1 MPPESQHKEEEAF
14 LNKEFIP
21 KMSDL
26 LFKDTGY
33 DKSFWINKMKDNRPF
48 IKSLLRVDDSV
59 LRSTTEFTTTDK
71 DNLRV
76 DYYSQV
82 DGLTG
87 ELDDDIINKIQTSTE
102 SDSVLRLRGGANTD
116 IIQKIRKNNESAD
129 ETIKDN
135 CAILKN
141 DQIGLSTKEKNRILN
156 ANVRLKRFKVL
167 AKIWQDNLMSEDRSK
182 DADIYKFKD
191 KSKVEMKN
199 ETATEEIFQ

>member
-1 MPPESQHKEEEAF
+1 MATEEQ
-14 LNKEFIP
+14 KI
-21 KMSDL
+21 
-26 LFKDTGY
+26 DT
-33 DKSFWINKMKDNRPF
+33 
-48 IKSLLRVDDSV
+48 
-59 LRSTTEFTTTDK
+59 TTEFITTDK
-71 DNLRV
+71 NNLRV

-87 ELDDDIINKIQTSTE
+87 DADDDIINKIQE
-102 SDSVLRLRGGANTD
+102 CA
-116 IIQKIRKNNESAD
+116 ESAN
-129 ETIKDN
+129 ETINNN

-156 ANVRLKRFKVL
+156 VNVRLKRLRVE

-191 KSKVEMKN
+191 KSKVEMIN